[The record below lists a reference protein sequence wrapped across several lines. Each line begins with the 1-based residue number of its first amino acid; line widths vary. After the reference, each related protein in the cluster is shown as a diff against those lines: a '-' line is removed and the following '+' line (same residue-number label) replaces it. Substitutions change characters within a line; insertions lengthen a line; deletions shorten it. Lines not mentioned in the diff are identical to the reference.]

1 MVKFTKAKP
10 SGLGWQVKKTEKR
23 QIIPA
28 PQKLENVNK
37 LGGLA
42 PEVEKPTARDA
53 NLGFY
58 ANGLCINLPILRICV
73 HRAPCGV
80 TCSPPAKK
88 PGRKWLGNGNFCPL
102 LRCCSHLPG
111 WCITIEYFESVNEGS
126 FYSWCDI

>member
-80 TCSPPAKK
+80 TCSPPAKN
-88 PGRKWLGNGNFCPL
+88 PGGNGSEMETFARSSDVAAIFLVGASQLNILNP
-102 LRCCSHLPG
+102 
-111 WCITIEYFESVNEGS
+111 
-126 FYSWCDI
+126 